1 MGHKWGAIVISAA
14 IFGVA
19 HGLLQQSVMATLTG
33 VVIGYIAVQTGSLLP
48 CVVYHFVNN
57 SASVISTRVND
68 ELVHAWPQLSWVFVP
83 AGEGHYAFAW
93 WVTIAGATCAVLLL
107 WWFSRLEHQ
116 ATREEVLQKALD
128 HQEASA
134 VA

>member
-1 MGHKWGAIVISAA
+1 
-14 IFGVA
+14 
-19 HGLLQQSVMATLTG
+19 
-33 VVIGYIAVQTGSLLP
+33 
-48 CVVYHFVNN
+48 
-57 SASVISTRVND
+57 
-68 ELVHAWPQLSWVFVP
+68 
-83 AGEGHYAFAW
+83 
-93 WVTIAGATCAVLLL
+93 VLLL